1 MLNIVIFGPPGAG
14 KGTQSAKLVEKYQF
28 IHLSTGD
35 ILRGEITAGTILGQE
50 AKILMDQGMLV
61 PDDMVITMI
70 KNKIEKNATAKGFIF
85 DGFPRTTT
93 QAQALDKL
101 LAARG
106 TGITLTLAL
115 EVSTEELTKRILQR
129 GLESGR
135 TDDID
140 EKTIRNRVNE
150 YANKTAP
157 LKDYYSNQRKLR
169 TVSGIG
175 TVDDIFN
182 ALCSKIDSVYVN
194 EYSTSG
200 IPEEEHVIQTPAT
213 ITQHSYREIAP
224 VQQLVDE
231 PVQEKKAEK
240 VANIT
245 VAKKAAK
252 PLVKKKSATKKVAKK
267 KPAKKKAAVKKTIQ
281 KKVSNKKPA
290 KKLAKK
296 KTAKKKSAPKNKKA
310 VKKKKSR
317 R

>member
-14 KGTQSAKLVEKYQF
+14 KGTQSVRLVEKYQL

-35 ILRGEITAGTILGQE
+35 ILRGEIIAGTILGQE

-61 PDDMVITMI
+61 PDDIVITMI
-70 KNKIEKNATAKGFIF
+70 KNKIEKNSDAKGFIF
-85 DGFPRTTT
+85 DGFPRTTA

-101 LAARG
+101 LAAKG

-135 TDDID
+135 ADDID

-157 LKDYYSNQRKLR
+157 LKDYYSGQRKLR
-169 TVSGIG
+169 PVSGIG

-182 ALCSKIDSVYVN
+182 ALCSKVDPIYVN
-194 EYSTSG
+194 EYGGTEGVSTQQ
-200 IPEEEHVIQTPAT
+200 VMQTAT
-213 ITQHSYREIAP
+213 SAVTQHSYREVIPMHQPIVA
-224 VQQLVDE
+224 E
-231 PVQEKKAEK
+231 PVPEKKFEKTVSALVAKK
-240 VANIT
+240 VAKPAAKKKPEKKKVT
-245 VAKKAAK
+245 KKKAAK
-252 PLVKKKSATKKVAKK
+252 NKI
-267 KPAKKKAAVKKTIQ
+267 AKKKAPKK
-281 KKVSNKKPA
+281 KKA
-290 KKLAKK
+290 GKK
-296 KTAKKKSAPKNKKA
+296 KT
-310 VKKKKSR
+310 R